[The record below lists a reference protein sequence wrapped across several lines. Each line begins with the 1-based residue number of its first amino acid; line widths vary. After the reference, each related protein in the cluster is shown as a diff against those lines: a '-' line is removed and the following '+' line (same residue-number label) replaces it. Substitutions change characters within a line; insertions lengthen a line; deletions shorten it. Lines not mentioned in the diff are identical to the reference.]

1 MPEAIEP
8 IRLCCG
14 DWSFPML
21 EQRAAVQLVA
31 QLGFGAIDLMFRGN
45 SSNLRPE
52 EVAKDLPG
60 WAGRID
66 ERVRGAG
73 LDLADIFY
81 VPWSDAETM
90 ATNHPDDGQQEQAD
104 AAFAV
109 MLELATRLGIPGIT
123 LTAGHDWPNETH
135 DDSLRRAA
143 GVLGRRTA
151 EARERGVR
159 CSFEPTIGS
168 VCGDP
173 ADVLRV
179 LELAPGLE
187 LTLDYT
193 HFVAQGY
200 AESAIEPLV
209 PYARHFHARG
219 AAEGRLQMPLT
230 KNTIDYE
237 RALDALAACDYS
249 GFVTIEYI
257 WTDWERLNEV
267 DVVSETVILRDRLR
281 AKLEGRPWEYPAVPV

>member
-1 MPEAIEP
+1 
-8 IRLCCG
+8 
-14 DWSFPML
+14 
-21 EQRAAVQLVA
+21 
-31 QLGFGAIDLMFRGN
+31 MFRGN

-60 WAGRID
+60 WTARLD

-73 LDLADIFY
+73 LDVADIFY

-90 ATNHPDDGQQEQAD
+90 VTNHPDAEQQARAD
-104 AAFAV
+104 EAFGV
-109 MLELATRLGIPGIT
+109 MLELAAGLRVPGIT
-123 LTAGHDWPNETH
+123 LTAGMDWSGETH

-143 GVLGRRTA
+143 AVLGRRTA
-151 EARERGVR
+151 AARERGVR

-173 ADVLRV
+173 ADVLRL
-179 LELAPGLE
+179 LELAPGVE

-200 AESAIEPLV
+200 EESAIEPLV

-219 AAEGRLQMPLT
+219 AANGRLQMPLT
-230 KNTIDYE
+230 RNTIDYE
-237 RALDALAACDYS
+237 RALDALAANDYA
-249 GFVTIEYI
+249 GFVTVEYI

-281 AKLEGRPWEYPAVPV
+281 AKLAGRPWEYPAVPV